1 MQLEDIKGHMK
12 GSADSIQKD
21 ISAEDDPISIQRREK
36 VKDAM
41 LHAWTSYEKYAWGKD
56 ELKVFHNFV
65 FFVYAFLDVRVL
77 CLLHAL
83 LLLSF

>member
-1 MQLEDIKGHMK
+1 MK